1 MKESLSLIEWMD
13 GNGASTQIKIPKI
26 LKTIHQNLQF
36 DQMSHSLSRRK
47 VRFPQFLIRAIKF
60 STIPS
65 IIAQKFSEAMQQ
77 NFIVIGMTYYN
88 YNIYLNISNHIKG
101 ESRTKQTQQQRS
113 PVRYVQGLHMERD
126 VYKRQPLLL
135 PGTAPNSCDILHLYG
150 EGRRVCRPVSYTH
163 LPSFSLWMFCSIK
176 VSPKLLYIYNTKI
189 KLNQLLL
196 SNPS

>member
-113 PVRYVQGLHMERD
+113 PVRYVQGLHMERA
-126 VYKRQPLLL
+126 KRFELSTSTLARLHSTTELYPHFYFLGASGRNRTTDTRIFSPLLYRL
-135 PGTAPNSCDILHLYG
+135 SYRGIW
-150 EGRRVCRPVSYTH
+150 RRR
-163 LPSFSLWMFCSIK
+163 WG
-176 VSPKLLYIYNTKI
+176 
-189 KLNQLLL
+189 
-196 SNPS
+196 SNPRPPA